1 MWFFLLLFTMRTM
14 NVSLGPSSKISISSW
29 KRDLF
34 RKTFSGTKQKFRI
47 TQLKTK
53 TLQQSLARTVLCL
66 SCDHMLQ
73 DANPGSMCAPQRY
86 QADPVA
92 PCPHSPA
99 GTGWSDPQALPS
111 PGTHFTTSSL
121 LFPLLVGREQNHT
134 QEGLKTTNYQPVFL
148 TNLGGSNLQWW
159 RFHWWLTIY

>member
-1 MWFFLLLFTMRTM
+1 MSHWAPVVRS
-14 NVSLGPSSKISISSW
+14 VYQAERGII
-29 KRDLF
+29 F

-121 LFPLLVGREQNHT
+121 VFPLLVGREQNHT
-134 QEGLKTTNYQPVFL
+134 QEGLKTTNHQPVFL
-148 TNLGGSNLQWW
+148 TNLGGSNLQ
-159 RFHWWLTIY
+159 